1 MPRRNIK
8 KLSEYGSDKYDIW
21 AMDEVLFQQI
31 GSRCRMWIAPESK
44 RPVSIQHPGRKCV
57 GYFGAVRIRD
67 GKFIY
72 SREED
77 KFNAETSWAF
87 LRKVEEQSRIVGKAV
102 VLIID
107 NARYHHA
114 KMHKA
119 WREEVCSRFRLEFLP
134 PYSPELN
141 PIERVWRLT
150 RRKRLHNQ
158 YFPTLESLRDAAE
171 SLFETWAT
179 GSDDLRRLCRI

>member
-1 MPRRNIK
+1 MPRRNIEK
-8 KLSEYGSDKYDIW
+8 RSEYREDACDVW

-31 GSRCRMWIAPESK
+31 GSRCRMWIAPED
-44 RPVSIQHPGRKCV
+44 RQPVSIQQPGRKCV
-57 GYFGAVRIRD
+57 GYFGAVRVRD

-72 SREED
+72 SREDD

-87 LRKVEEQSRIVGKAV
+87 LKKAEEQSRSDGKTV

-119 WREEVCSRFRLEFLP
+119 WREEVSSGFRLEFLP

-150 RRKRLHNQ
+150 RRRRLPNQ
-158 YFPTLESLRDAAE
+158 YFPTLESLRSAAE

-179 GSDDLRRLCRI
+179 GSEDLRRLCRI

>member
-1 MPRRNIK
+1 MLRRNIK
-8 KLSEYGSDKYDIW
+8 KLSEYGVDKYDVW

-31 GSRCRMWIAPESK
+31 GSRCRMWIAPECK
-44 RPVSIQHPGRKCV
+44 RPVAIQQPGRKCV

-67 GKFIY
+67 GEFIY

-77 KFNAETSWAF
+77 KFNAETCWAF
-87 LRKVEEQSRIVGKAV
+87 LKKVEEQSRSAGKAV
-102 VLIID
+102 VLMID

-114 KMHKA
+114 RMHKA

-171 SLFETWAT
+171 SLFETWT
-179 GSDDLRRLCRI
+179 KGSEDLRRLCRI